1 MSSRLP
7 LAAAAAACPVALG
20 ATILG
25 AALVAPASAQDL
37 TEVSFGTNW
46 VAQAE
51 HGGYYQAV
59 ADGTYEACGLK
70 VTIVPGGPQV
80 NNRALML
87 AGKVDF
93 SMGGNLLQA
102 FSAVR
107 EGIPL
112 KVVAAH
118 FQKEPQVI
126 LTHPG
131 AAESFEDLKTLGTLY
146 IGDNGFQSYYQWM
159 MTAYGFKEE
168 TRKPYTFNP
177 APFIADE
184 DSGQQ
189 GYVTSEPYAVE
200 TEGGFK
206 PDVWSLAD
214 AGFST
219 YATTVETMQAT
230 IDETPE
236 VVKCF
241 VEGSAIGW
249 ATYLYGDPS
258 AANALI
264 QADNTDMSDAQIAF
278 SIEAMKEYGIVDS
291 GDALEFG
298 IGAVKGATV
307 KDFYDKMVEAG
318 VTEAGL
324 DLEMVYTEDFANS
337 GVALE
342 VKKKLTE

>member
-7 LAAAAAACPVALG
+7 LAAAAAALSVAALS
-20 ATILG
+20 APAG
-25 AALVAPASAQDL
+25 AADLVK
-37 TEVSFGTNW
+37 VSFGTNW

-59 ADGTYEACGLK
+59 ADGTYEACGLD

-112 KVVAAH
+112 RVVAAH

-131 AAESFEDLKTLGTLY
+131 AASSFEDLKNLETLF

-159 MTAYGFKEE
+159 MTAYGFKAE

-184 DSGQQ
+184 KSGQQ
-189 GYVTSEPYAVE
+189 GYVTSEPFAVE

-206 PDVWSLAD
+206 PDVWSIAD

-219 YATTVETMQAT
+219 YATTVETMQKT
-230 IDETPE
+230 IDEKPE
-236 VVKCF
+236 AVKCF

-249 ATYLYGDPS
+249 ANYLYGDPS

-264 QADNTDMSDAQIAF
+264 QAANTDMSDAQIAF

-291 GDALEFG
+291 GDALEMG
-298 IGAVKGATV
+298 IGAMTAETI

-318 VTEAGL
+318 VVEAGL
-324 DLEMVYTEDFANS
+324 DLEKVYSLDFANS
-337 GVALE
+337 GVALD

>member
-1 MSSRLP
+1 MSTRL
-7 LAAAAAACPVALG
+7 LIAAAAAA
-20 ATILG
+20 
-25 AALVAPASAQDL
+25 AAGPAAAQDL
-37 TEVSFGTNW
+37 TEMSFGTNW

-59 ADGTYEACGLK
+59 ADGTYEACGLD

-87 AGKVDF
+87 AGKIDF

-112 KVVAAH
+112 RVVAAH

-131 AAESFEDLKTLGTLY
+131 AVKSFEDLKSLDTLFL
-146 IGDNGFQSYYQWM
+146 GDNGYQSYYQWM
-159 MTAYGFKEE
+159 ISAFGFKPDL
-168 TRKPYTFNP
+168 RKPYTFNP
-177 APFIADE
+177 APFIANPR
-184 DSGQQ
+184 SGQQ
-189 GYVTSEPYAVE
+189 GYITSEPFAVE
-200 TEGGFK
+200 REGGFK
-206 PDVWSLAD
+206 PDIYMLSD

-219 YATTVETMQAT
+219 YATTVETMQET

-236 VVKCF
+236 AVKCF

-249 ATYLYGDPS
+249 ANFLYGDPS
-258 AANALI
+258 AAFEMI
-264 QADNTDMSDAQIAF
+264 QADNPDMTMEQLEYSRDAL
-278 SIEAMKEYGIVDS
+278 KEYGIVDS
-291 GDALEFG
+291 GDALELG
-298 IGAVKGATV
+298 IGGMTDATI

-318 VTEAGL
+318 VAEPGLDLSKVYTLEFANTGAGL
-324 DLEMVYTEDFANS
+324 DA
-337 GVALE
+337 
-342 VKKKLTE
+342 KKKLTE